1 MNMKTNMLSITAP
14 GKKMAIM
21 LLVVIST
28 LTSAIANTS
37 DSTIDD
43 ENASVSCLKM
53 EEGQVYFK
61 VKYDNADGN
70 RFDVVVNDGA
80 GENLYRATFTG
91 KNFDRVFKA
100 PVDNGR
106 LVIIIRDNSNKTSH
120 TFELT
125 TEARMV
131 QQIYVKRM

>member
-1 MNMKTNMLSITAP
+1 MKSNMLSITAP
-14 GKKMAIM
+14 GKKMVIM
-21 LLVVIST
+21 LMVVIST
-28 LTSAIANTS
+28 LTTAVANTP
-37 DSTIDD
+37 DSSIDD

-61 VKYDNADGN
+61 VKYDNANGG
-70 RFDVVVNDGA
+70 RFDIVVNDGA

-106 LVIIIRDNSNKTSH
+106 LVIMIRDNNNKTTQ

-125 TEARMV
+125 TQARMV

>member
-1 MNMKTNMLSITAP
+1 MKTNMLSITAP

>member
-1 MNMKTNMLSITAP
+1 MKTNMLSKIAP
-14 GKKMAIM
+14 VKKMVIM

-28 LTSAIANTS
+28 LTSAIAKTS

-61 VKYDNADGN
+61 IKYDNVDGN
-70 RFDVVVNDGA
+70 RFDIVVNDGA

-91 KNFDRVFKA
+91 KNFNRVFKA

-125 TEARMV
+125 TEAKMV

>member
-1 MNMKTNMLSITAP
+1 MKSNMLSITAP
-14 GKKMAIM
+14 GKKIVVM
-21 LLVVIST
+21 LMVVIST
-28 LTSAIANTS
+28 LTTAIANTP
-37 DSTIDD
+37 DSSIDD
-43 ENASVSCLKM
+43 QNASVSCLKM

-61 VKYDNADGN
+61 VKYDNADGG
-70 RFDVVVNDGA
+70 RFDIVVNDGA

-106 LVIIIRDNSNKTSH
+106 LVIMIRDNNNKTTQ

>member
-1 MNMKTNMLSITAP
+1 MKSNMLSITAP
-14 GKKMAIM
+14 GKKMVIM
-21 LLVVIST
+21 LMVVIST
-28 LTSAIANTS
+28 LTTAIANTP
-37 DSTIDD
+37 DSSIDD

-61 VKYDNADGN
+61 VKYDNADGG
-70 RFDVVVNDGA
+70 RFDILVNDGA

-106 LVIIIRDNSNKTSH
+106 LVIMIRDNNNKTTQ

>member
-1 MNMKTNMLSITAP
+1 MKSNMLSITAP
-14 GKKMAIM
+14 GKKMVIM
-21 LLVVIST
+21 LIVVIST
-28 LTSAIANTS
+28 LTTAIANTP
-37 DSTIDD
+37 DSSIDD

-61 VKYDNADGN
+61 VKYDNFDGG
-70 RFDVVVNDGA
+70 RFDIVVNDGA

-91 KNFDRVFKA
+91 KNFDRVFQA

-106 LVIIIRDNSNKTSH
+106 LVIMIRDNNNKTTQ

>member
-1 MNMKTNMLSITAP
+1 MLSITAH
-14 GKKMAIM
+14 GKKMLIM

-28 LTSAIANTS
+28 ITSAIANTP

-43 ENASVSCLKM
+43 QNASVSCLKM

-61 VKYDNADGN
+61 VKYDNADGG
-70 RFDVVVNDGA
+70 RFDIVVNDGA

-106 LVIIIRDNSNKTSH
+106 LVIMIRDNNNKTTQ